1 MAFRLPKMAKKGT
14 TTESSPMTWEQFQN
28 LTSRM
33 LYDAEHSFKNVDKR
47 EQHIKFLLLIS
58 LGSYAGLRIGDIL
71 KLKWKDILEKESIE
85 IIEEKRKKRR
95 AITLN
100 SNLITIISKCFS
112 WIDSDPGAYIFTN
125 AKDGDVISVQY
136 INRKL
141 EHILKKYKVKISKIS
156 SHTLRKT
163 FGRRVFELNYKSDEA
178 LIKLS
183 QMFNHA
189 NTAITRRYIGIQADV
204 IKDIYLNL

>member
-1 MAFRLPKMAKKGT
+1 M
-14 TTESSPMTWEQFQN
+14 SWEQFLN

-33 LYDAEHSFKNVDKR
+33 HYDAENSFENLKKR
-47 EQHIKFLLLIS
+47 EQHVKLLLLIS
-58 LGSYAGLRIGDIL
+58 VGCYCGLRVGDIL
-71 KLKWKDILEKESIE
+71 NLRWKDVLEKESIE
-85 IIEEKRKKRR
+85 VVEEKRKKKR

-100 SNLITIISKCFS
+100 QNVIKIIAKCFLL
-112 WIDSDPGAYIFTN
+112 INPDPKAYIFTN
-125 AKDGDVISVQY
+125 SIEGNVISVQY
-136 INRKL
+136 VNRKL
-141 EHILKKYKVKISKIS
+141 KSILKEYKVKVSKVS

-183 QMFNHA
+183 QMFNHTS
-189 NTAITRRYIGIQADV
+189 TAITRRYIGIQAEA

>member
-1 MAFRLPKMAKKGT
+1 MAKKGSS
-14 TTESSPMTWEQFQN
+14 TESSPISWEQFQN
-28 LTSRM
+28 LVSRM
-33 LYDAEHSFKNVDKR
+33 SMDAESGFNNPVKR
-47 EQHIKFLLLIS
+47 DQHIKFLLLIS
-58 LGSYAGLRIGDIL
+58 IGAYAGLRIGDIL
-71 KLKWKDILEKESIE
+71 NLRWSDILQKESIE
-85 IIEEKRKKRR
+85 IVEEKRKKKR

-100 SNLITIISKCFS
+100 PNLIKIISKCFLL
-112 WIDSDPGAYIFTN
+112 INPNPYANIFTN
-125 AKDGDVISVQY
+125 SMDDHSVMTVQY

-141 EHILKKYKVKISKIS
+141 KSIFKHYKVKVAKVS

-163 FGRRVFELNYKSDEA
+163 FGKRVYELNYKSDDA

-189 NTAITRRYIGIQADV
+189 NTAITRRYIGIQQEV

>member
-1 MAFRLPKMAKKGT
+1 MAKKGT
-14 TTESSPMTWEQFQN
+14 STESSPMSWEQFLN
-28 LTSRM
+28 LTARM
-33 LYDAEHSFKNVDKR
+33 TTDAEKPFQNAHKQQ
-47 EQHIKFLLLIS
+47 QHVKFLMLIS
-58 LGSYAGLRIGDIL
+58 IGCYAGLRIGDII
-71 KLKWKDILEKESIE
+71 KLRWMDVLEKESIE
-85 IIEEKRKKRR
+85 IVEEKRKKKRS
-95 AITLN
+95 ITLN
-100 SNLITIISKCFS
+100 PNLVKIISKS
-112 WIDSDPGAYIFTN
+112 YQIVRPDPASFIFTN
-125 AKDGDVISVQY
+125 RKSIEDKDVMSVQY

-141 EHILKKYKVKISKIS
+141 KRILKHYKVKVDKVS

-189 NTAITRRYIGIQADV
+189 NTAITRRYIGIQAEA

>member
-1 MAFRLPKMAKKGT
+1 MAKKGT
-14 TTESSPMTWEQFQN
+14 TTESSPMSWDQFQN
-28 LTSRM
+28 LVSRM
-33 LYDAEHSFKNVDKR
+33 SMDAESEFKNPEKR
-47 EQHIKFLLLIS
+47 NQHVKFLLLIAM
-58 LGSYAGLRIGDIL
+58 GSYAGLRIGDIL
-71 KLKWKDILEKESIE
+71 NLRWSDILQKESIE
-85 IIEEKRKKRR
+85 IVEEKRKKKR

-100 SNLITIISKCFS
+100 PNLIKIVSKCYLLIS
-112 WIDSDPGAYIFTN
+112 PDIHSHVFTN
-125 AKDGDVISVQY
+125 SMDAGVFSTQY

-141 EHILKKYKVKISKIS
+141 KLILKHYKVKVAKVS

-189 NTAITRRYIGIQADV
+189 NTAITRRYIGIQAEA